1 MAACCRLIWQ
11 THEYV
16 VSHLSGVITQEHLL
30 LFCAKV
36 RSSSFAYGVDLLWTP
51 PSVVLSLFF
60 LACLLFRRFP
70 FFFCTSSSSSVC
82 FALQVLAINYLQV
95 PGLAQ
100 VIVRAVVRATPI
112 VGRRSYKYVGYAMH
126 MLAL

>member
-36 RSSSFAYGVDLLWTP
+36 RSSGFANGVDILLGASFCSLSC
-51 PSVVLSLFF
+51 PSSLYM
-60 LACLLFRRFP
+60 FP
-70 FFFCTSSSSSVC
+70 FLFCTSSSSSVC
-82 FALQVLAINYLQV
+82 SALQVLAINYLQV

-100 VIVRAVVRATPI
+100 VIARAVVRATPI
-112 VGRRSYKYVGYAMH
+112 VGRRSYKYVGCAIH
-126 MLAL
+126 MLVF